1 MNAIDDNLDTE
12 ALDPNDNYILD
23 SECMNKKYSF
33 KAIYSSD
40 YGNGRLMNYIPGEIT
55 DMIVDGIQENE
66 GQYQNNWYTFQSNDN
81 HNHIVCILINMTNCT
96 SLEYLFSDIKN
107 LVSISF
113 TPDFNAEN
121 LEHLD
126 FMFMGCS
133 SLISINFSN
142 LNTKNVRTMEAMF
155 HSCISLRSM
164 DFSNLDLRR
173 VERMYKFAYICNS
186 LVSVNFTNTRTL
198 NLSSYPGMFGYSVNL
213 TSIELSNFKTRNID
227 DMFYYCPNLRYID
240 IRSISCQSQYEY
252 NDGLIG
258 YGFSD
263 NGTIIINSNCSN
275 IIQNSFSNWTIIIK

>member
-1 MNAIDDNLDTE
+1 MNDIDDNLDTE
-12 ALDPNDNYILD
+12 ALDPNDNFILD

-66 GQYQNNWYTFQSNDN
+66 GQYQNNWYTFHSFGN
-81 HNHIVCILINMTNCT
+81 HNHIVCILMNMTNCT
-96 SLEYLFSDIKN
+96 SLEYLFSDIQE

-142 LNTKNVRTMEAMF
+142 LNTKNLKTMEGMF
-155 HSCISLRSM
+155 HSCISLQSM
-164 DFSNLDLRR
+164 DFSNLDLRN
-173 VERMYKFAYICNS
+173 VEIMYKFCFWCDS
-186 LVSVNFTNTRTL
+186 LVSVNFTNTHTL
-198 NLSSYPGMFGYSVNL
+198 NLTSYPGMFGDCFNL
-213 TSIELSNFKTRNID
+213 TSVELTNFKTRNM
-227 DMFYYCPNLRYID
+227 DMMFDHCPSLRYID
-240 IRSISCQSQYEY
+240 IRSINCKPEY
-252 NDGLIG
+252 VGRYAWIG
-258 YGFSD
+258 YVPN
-263 NGTIIINSNCSN
+263 NGTLIINNNCSN
-275 IIQNSFSNWTIIIK
+275 VIQNSFPNWTVIID